1 MVSSDLL
8 LIFNVR
14 NLSLYL
20 FIFGKLCIKM
30 QVDVAVFIYDLW
42 KYLLAIIITTP

>member
-20 FIFGKLCIKM
+20 FVFCKLCIKM
-30 QVDVAVFIYDLW
+30 QVDVLVFIYDL
-42 KYLLAIIITTP
+42 